1 MKSKFQKVKGTYDI
15 LPPESIKWNKA
26 ISIFQSI
33 SNQFG
38 YEEIKTPI
46 IEDIN
51 LFKQNIGY
59 ETDVSKEMFSWE
71 DSSKNQLVLKPEMTA
86 PVVRA
91 YIESGFF
98 RSKPLCK
105 LFYTDALFRKEKP
118 QKGRQRQFH
127 QFGIEAF
134 GSSEVEQDVEVI
146 LLATKVLFRL
156 GIDNT
161 TLQIN
166 NIGNHETR
174 EKYEAKLNGYFSD
187 YKSQLSKISQ
197 NRLNNNSLRILDS
210 KEKEDLKIIKNAPL
224 IKDFLT
230 KDQLN
235 NYTKLLSHLD
245 ALGISYKEN
254 CHLVR
259 GLDYY
264 NGTTFEITNMSSRSQ
279 NALLGG
285 GRYDYLVESMGG
297 PSTPA
302 VGFAAGI
309 ERLLI
314 ESSMEDENE
323 RIDFF
328 IGFIDTYAQSAMK
341 IANQLIDKGYSVH
354 IDTLK
359 KSEKNQLKNAIKMN
373 ANFYLMCSELIEIK
387 NLNSK
392 KEFVINDISELK
404 KFIKS

>member
-1 MKSKFQKVKGTYDI
+1 MKSKFQKIKGTYDI
-15 LPPESIKWNKA
+15 LPPESKKWNTA
-26 ISIFQSI
+26 ISILQSL
-33 SNQFG
+33 SEQFG

-46 IEDIN
+46 IENID

-71 DSSKNQLVLKPEMTA
+71 DPSGSQLVLKPEMTA

-105 LFYTDALFRKEKP
+105 LFYIDALFRREKP

-127 QFGIEAF
+127 QFGIEAL

-146 LLATKVLFRL
+146 LLATKILCHL
-156 GIDNT
+156 GISNT

-166 NIGNHETR
+166 DIGNYETR
-174 EKYEAKLNGYFSD
+174 KKYQEKLNEYFSD
-187 YKSQLSKISQ
+187 YKSSLSKLSQ
-197 NRLNNNSLRILDS
+197 NRLENNSLRILDS
-210 KEKEDLKIIKNAPL
+210 KEEEDIEIIKNAPL
-224 IKDFLT
+224 IKEFLT
-230 KDQLN
+230 KDELN
-235 NYTKLLSHLD
+235 NYSSLLSHLD
-245 ALGISYKEN
+245 ALGILYKEN
-254 CHLVR
+254 GHLVR

-264 NGTTFEITNMSSRSQ
+264 NGTTFEISNMSSKSQ

-314 ESSMEDENE
+314 ESSTEDKNE
-323 RIDFF
+323 TIDFF
-328 IGFIDTYAQSAMK
+328 IGFESHAESAIK
-341 IANQLIDKGYSVH
+341 IANQLIDEGYSLY

-359 KSEKNQLKNAIKMN
+359 RSEKNQLKNAIKMN
-373 ANFYLMCSELIEIK
+373 ASFYLRSGESIKLK
-387 NLNSK
+387 NLTSK
-392 KEFVINDISELK
+392 EELVINNISDLK
-404 KFIKS
+404 KFIKL

>member
-1 MKSKFQKVKGTYDI
+1 MKSKFQKIKGTYDI
-15 LPPESIKWNKA
+15 LPPESKKWNTA
-26 ISIFQSI
+26 VSILQSL
-33 SNQFG
+33 SEQFG

-46 IEDIN
+46 IENID

-71 DSSKNQLVLKPEMTA
+71 DSSGNQLVLKPEMTA

-105 LFYTDALFRKEKP
+105 LFYIDALFRREKP

-127 QFGIEAF
+127 QFGIEAL

-146 LLATKVLFRL
+146 LLATKILCHL
-156 GIDNT
+156 GISNT

-166 NIGNHETR
+166 DIGNYETR
-174 EKYEAKLNGYFSD
+174 KKYQEKLNEYFSD
-187 YKSQLSKISQ
+187 YKSSLSKLSQ
-197 NRLNNNSLRILDS
+197 NRLGNNSLRILDS
-210 KEKEDLKIIKNAPL
+210 KEEEDIEIIKNAPL
-224 IKDFLT
+224 IKEFLT
-230 KDQLN
+230 KDELN
-235 NYTKLLSHLD
+235 NYSSLLTHLD
-245 ALGISYKEN
+245 ALGIPYKEN
-254 CHLVR
+254 GHLVR

-264 NGTTFEITNMSSRSQ
+264 NGTTFEISNMSSKSQ

-314 ESSMEDENE
+314 ESSTEDKNE
-323 RIDFF
+323 TIDFF
-328 IGFIDTYAQSAMK
+328 IGFESHAESAIK
-341 IANQLIDKGYSVH
+341 IANQLIDEGYSLY

-359 KSEKNQLKNAIKMN
+359 RSEKNQLKNAIKMN
-373 ANFYLMCSELIEIK
+373 ASFYLRCDKSIKLK
-387 NLNSK
+387 NLTSK
-392 KEFVINDISELK
+392 EELVVNNISDLK
-404 KFIKS
+404 KFIKL

>member
-1 MKSKFQKVKGTYDI
+1 MKSKFQKIKGTYDI
-15 LPPESIKWNKA
+15 LPPEIEKWSQATSILQA
-26 ISIFQSI
+26 ISK
-33 SNQFG
+33 QFG

-46 IEDIN
+46 IENID

-59 ETDVSKEMFSWE
+59 DTDVSKEMFTWE

-91 YIESGFF
+91 FIESGFF

-105 LFYTDALFRKEKP
+105 LFYIDALFRREKP

-127 QFGIEAF
+127 QFGIEAL
-134 GSSEVEQDVEVI
+134 GSSEIEQDVEVI
-146 LLATKVLFRL
+146 LLSSKILCHL
-156 GIDNT
+156 GIKNT

-166 NIGNHETR
+166 NIGNKETR
-174 EKYEAKLNGYFSD
+174 KIYEEKLKTYLTD
-187 YKSQLSKISQ
+187 HKSKLSKLSQ
-197 NRLNNNSLRILDS
+197 TRLKNNSLRILDS
-210 KEKEDLKIIKNAPL
+210 KEKEDIEIIKNAPL
-224 IKDFLT
+224 IKEFLS
-230 KDQLN
+230 KNELESFSS
-235 NYTKLLSHLD
+235 LLSHLN
-245 ALGISYKEN
+245 ALNIPFEEN
-254 CHLVR
+254 GHLVR

-264 NGTTFEITNMSSRSQ
+264 NGTTFEICNTSSKSQ

-309 ERLLI
+309 ERLLL
-314 ESSMEDENE
+314 ESSLTNDN
-323 RIDFF
+323 RGLDFF
-328 IGFIDTYAQSAMK
+328 IGFNSHSENAIK
-341 IANQLIDKGYSVH
+341 IANQLIDEGFIVH

-359 KSEKNQLKNAIKMN
+359 KSKKNQLKSAIKMN
-373 ANFYLMCSELIEIK
+373 SSFYLRIEESIKLK

-392 KEFVINDISELK
+392 EEYIVKNISELK
-404 KFIKS
+404 KLTSS